1 MTILTEDDFSLL
13 TRFKIRAMGDKLR
26 EIIDDESMDHM
37 GFEEKIKFMLD
48 AETIARSDRKVER
61 LIRQARFKY
70 KDASIEGIQYPP
82 DRKLSRERVE
92 RLATCQW
99 IRDRETL
106 IIISST
112 GSGKSYISQA
122 LGNAACRQGIP
133 TRYTRLQD
141 MLEQIDRARLD
152 GQDEY
157 YRKVDEFKT
166 IQLLILD
173 DFLTTPITAADSVLI
188 FEIMETRNGTGTT
201 LIASQCE
208 PEQWHVRISSEL
220 IADST
225 LSRITGAARY
235 LELEGPDMRTQT
247 PKHRNGITPTSTRRR
262 YQSHATPGTT
272 FRRPHYQ
279 TRLFSRF
286 FKSHILSLGPPYS
299 PRMNPR

>member
-1 MTILTEDDFSLL
+1 MTILTEDDFSLF

-37 GFEEKIKFMLD
+37 GFEEKIKLMLD

-61 LIRQARFKY
+61 LIGQARFKY

-141 MLEQIDRARLD
+141 MLEQINRARLD
-152 GQDEY
+152 GQGEY

-166 IQLLILD
+166 IRLLTLD
-173 DFLTTPITAADSVLI
+173 DFLTPRSPRPTASSCSRSWRPATAPGPRSSPANANPGNGTCASAASSSPTAPSAASPEPPDTSNSKAPTCDADPTTPKPNNPLPPLAAGTSHTVPAVPLSGDPITKPDYYPRGGV
-188 FEIMETRNGTGTT
+188 M
-201 LIASQCE
+201 
-208 PEQWHVRISSEL
+208 
-220 IADST
+220 
-225 LSRITGAARY
+225 ARRV
-235 LELEGPDMRTQT
+235 GRV
-247 PKHRNGITPTSTRRR
+247 
-262 YQSHATPGTT
+262 
-272 FRRPHYQ
+272 
-279 TRLFSRF
+279 
-286 FKSHILSLGPPYS
+286 SLPLV
-299 PRMNPR
+299 